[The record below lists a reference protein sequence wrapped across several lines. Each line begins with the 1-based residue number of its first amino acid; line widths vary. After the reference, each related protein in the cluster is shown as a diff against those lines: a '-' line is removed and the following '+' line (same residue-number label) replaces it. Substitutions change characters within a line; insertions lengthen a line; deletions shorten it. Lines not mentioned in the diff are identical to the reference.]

1 MSTEEDKDK
10 FSLEKIGVLEG
21 HGGAVTS
28 LVCGE
33 DENGAPLLLSGSRD
47 RSIIRWKLTLDN
59 PKEITTKLPE
69 EEVEE
74 GQSNEIKKYLVGQPL
89 KSLHGH
95 NHFVSSLALN
105 SDSTKLVSASW
116 DKTIRLWDI
125 PSSKSE
131 LIFKGHTKDVLCIA
145 FSHDERLIFS
155 GGMDNTLKY
164 WNTKGELRFD
174 NNQFRGWVSCILNIS
189 KGKTNYIA
197 VGSWDGSVKILNSE
211 YNIQK
216 EIPGGEYAVTSMST
230 DDDGDFLFVAYKNGT
245 IKVLNIEEKEGES
258 EKDSDVKQ
266 VIETGIDI
274 NAILF
279 ETKFFQIYA
288 LGTSKGLQIRR
299 IKGAKKPDFEDNENG
314 ACLSLTY
321 DKSKEYLFAGFA
333 DGTIKVYKTKNEG
346 EN

>member
-1 MSTEEDKDK
+1 MSKEVEKDK

-33 DENGAPLLLSGSRD
+33 ENGVPLLISGSRD
-47 RSIIRWKLTLDN
+47 KSIIKWQLHLDE
-59 PKEITTKLPE
+59 PKEVIIKLDD

-74 GQSNEIKKYLVGQPL
+74 GQPPKEIKKYIVGKPL
-89 KSLHGH
+89 KSFHGH

-105 SDSTKLVSASW
+105 SDSTKLVSGSW

-125 PSSKSE
+125 PTAKSNA
-131 LIFKGHTKDVLCIA
+131 IFKGHTKDILCIA

-155 GGMDNTLKY
+155 GGMDNTLRY
-164 WNTKGELRFD
+164 WNTKGELKFE
-174 NNQFRGWVSCILNIS
+174 NNQFKGWVSCILNIS
-189 KGKTNYIA
+189 KGKQNYIA

-211 YNIQK
+211 YNIHR
-216 EIPGGEYAVTSMST
+216 EIPGGEYAVTSIST
-230 DDDGDFLFVAYKNGT
+230 DDQGDYLFIAYKNGT
-245 IKVLNIEEKEGES
+245 IKVMNFEEEES
-258 EKDSDVKQ
+258 ENDVKQ
-266 VIETGIDI
+266 TIETGIDI

-279 ETKFFQIYA
+279 ESKFFQIFA

-299 IKGAKKPDFEDNENG
+299 IKGSKKPEFEDNENG
-314 ACLSLTY
+314 ACLSLAY

-333 DGTIKVYKTKNEG
+333 DGTIKVYKTLNEG
-346 EN
+346 DN